1 MNFEVEISTRLTNN
15 IIIKNA
21 AGYDPR
27 AIHHIDTN
35 R

>member
-1 MNFEVEISTRLTNN
+1 MNFKMEILTKLTNN

-21 AGYDPR
+21 AGYEPR